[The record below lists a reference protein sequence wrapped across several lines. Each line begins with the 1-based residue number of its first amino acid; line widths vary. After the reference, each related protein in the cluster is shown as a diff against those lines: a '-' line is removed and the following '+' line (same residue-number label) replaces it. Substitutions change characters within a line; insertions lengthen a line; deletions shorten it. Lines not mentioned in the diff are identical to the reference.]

1 MGSASVMSREFPFLT
16 GTKECR
22 GENSHQRQ
30 RCVHCGGA
38 VVSVG
43 SRDAA
48 TLYSCGSECCSQS
61 RFGEVAAGPTTV
73 ALPHCQ
79 LGTGVRPAPCCRAHG
94 PVLAGLA
101 AQRCHCPPGTAG
113 PSNLWDGLREGKS
126 PQRCGQ
132 EHGHEPSE
140 PPGGRISAVLAVPPC
155 RALHPRCRSRGAA
168 TQSPV
173 PQSGGCPQGRGER
186 ISAKQPLEVIDPLAR
201 NAGALV
207 PIVAAAAGVPFCPR
221 HKGETLLREQ
231 NLRSPRRAL
240 GARFDPGSVCS
251 QWDHSPPAPGRG
263 AGRN

>member
-16 GTKECR
+16 GAKECR

-113 PSNLWDGLREGKS
+113 PSQPVGWAEGGEIPTEVRAGARPRALRA
-126 PQRCGQ
+126 
-132 EHGHEPSE
+132 
-140 PPGGRISAVLAVPPC
+140 PPGDALALFWQSRPAVPSVPAAPPVELPP
-155 RALHPRCRSRGAA
+155 RARCPSREAVPKAGGSGLV
-168 TQSPV
+168 QS
-173 PQSGGCPQGRGER
+173 SHW
-186 ISAKQPLEVIDPLAR
+186 K
-201 NAGALV
+201 
-207 PIVAAAAGVPFCPR
+207 
-221 HKGETLLREQ
+221 
-231 NLRSPRRAL
+231 
-240 GARFDPGSVCS
+240 
-251 QWDHSPPAPGRG
+251 
-263 AGRN
+263 